1 MRKTVRWIAILLLLA
16 VVCHFTSDQYSGKIL
31 HVQQEVQGENKP
43 IEQDEPPKEER
54 IIDPNKP
61 MIALT
66 FDDGPGKY
74 TDDLLDIL
82 EKYDAKAT
90 FFLTGTEVKKYPKSI
105 LRMQS
110 MGCEI
115 GNHTEQHKDLA
126 KLKKKDIKTQV
137 KKTKDKIEHI
147 TGDDVTLVRPPYGSI
162 DKQVKE
168 ATNAPLI
175 LWSIDTNDWK
185 KKDAKKITKYM
196 KKYVK
201 DGDVVLL
208 HDIHKFT
215 VKSMETVIPYLV
227 KEGYQLVTVSEM
239 AEARGVK
246 LKAGKKY
253 FDFKR

>member
-1 MRKTVRWIAILLLLA
+1 MMKTVRWIAILLLLA
-16 VVCHFTSDQYSGKIL
+16 VVCHFTSDQYTGKIL
-31 HVQQEVQGENKP
+31 DVQSEVQEDVP
-43 IEQDEPPKEER
+43 EPQEEPKEEER
-54 IIDPNKP
+54 VIDPSKP

-66 FDDGPGKY
+66 FDDGPGEY
-74 TDDLLDIL
+74 TDHLLDIL

-90 FFLTGTEVKKYPKSI
+90 FFLTGTQVKKYPEEI

-115 GNHTEQHKDLA
+115 ANHTEQHKDLA
-126 KLKKKDIKTQV
+126 KLKKKDIKSQV
-137 KKTKDKIEHI
+137 SKTNEKIKKI
-147 TGDDVTLVRPPYGSI
+147 TGEDTTLIRPPYGSI
-162 DKQVKE
+162 DKLVKE
-168 ATNAPLI
+168 TVDGPLI

-185 KKDAKKITKYM
+185 KKDAKKITKYV
-196 KKYVK
+196 KKYAK
-201 DGDVVLL
+201 DGDIVLL

-246 LKAGKKY
+246 LKPGKKY
-253 FDFKR
+253 FDFKK